1 MTAIPT
7 SIPAAVQGAFWMLVS
22 GACYVASASLMRQLG
37 DAYSFYEITFI
48 RAVVAV
54 IVLAPVF
61 LRGTRAPLWPERP
74 VALLTTGVFSY
85 LGILFWLAA
94 ASSMPVGDFFALQFV
109 TPLFSIAFATLFLRE
124 RADMASWAATLVG
137 FCGVLIVLRPGM
149 IEISLGAV
157 AALASSFFY
166 ASVNTVIKSLSRT
179 LSATT
184 IVFYAN
190 FLLVPIALPM
200 ALVDWKT
207 PLLADMPVILGVGF
221 LSTMGYVLVTKGIS
235 LAPARVVQPVNFM
248 RMPIG
253 AAFGWVLF
261 SEFPDVWTWVGAAVI
276 FCATSYAVGRGSKK
290 PAT

>member
-1 MTAIPT
+1 MTAIP
-7 SIPAAVQGAFWMLVS
+7 PAVQGAIWMLIS
-22 GACYVASASLMRQLG
+22 GTCYVASATLMRQLG

-61 LRGTRAPLWPERP
+61 LRGTRARFWPERP
-74 VALLTTGVFSY
+74 FAVLATGVFSY
-85 LGILFWLAA
+85 LGILFWLVA
-94 ASSMPVGDFFALQFV
+94 ASSMPIGDFFALQFI
-109 TPLFSIAFATLFLRE
+109 TPLFSIAFAILFLRE
-124 RADMASWAATLVG
+124 RADLMSWMATLVG
-137 FCGVLIVLRPGM
+137 FAGVLIVLRPGV

-157 AALASSFFY
+157 AALLSSFFY

-190 FLLVPIALPM
+190 VWLVPIALPM
-200 ALVDWKT
+200 AIIEWET
-207 PLLADMPVILGVGF
+207 PLLADWPIILGVGI
-221 LSTMGYVLVTKGIS
+221 LSTMGYVLVTKAIS

-261 SEFPDVWTWVGAAVI
+261 SEFPDIWTWIGAAVI
-276 FCATSYAVGRGSKK
+276 FCATSYAVGRGSRK
-290 PAT
+290 PNP